1 MFQKPVLQ
9 VLQLSSFYDGFGRW
23 IRRARCS
30 LIFDLKA
37 GLPKPRSFQ
46 TVRFDWDLMD
56 LKIIKIQLTS
66 QSDTHSVYQFLFNP
80 APTPMGKNV
89 VLCCSLSL
97 AGWMELNSIQMVRM
111 MLISWIECVFLGQCS
126 EYVFL
131 GQCSEYGCVEDL
143 FGFIVEL
150 DFFFPMGLCMVVLVW
165 YDILVV

>member
-1 MFQKPVLQ
+1 
-9 VLQLSSFYDGFGRW
+9 
-23 IRRARCS
+23 
-30 LIFDLKA
+30 
-37 GLPKPRSFQ
+37 
-46 TVRFDWDLMD
+46 
-56 LKIIKIQLTS
+56 
-66 QSDTHSVYQFLFNP
+66 
-80 APTPMGKNV
+80 MGKNV

-126 EYVFL
+126 EY
-131 GQCSEYGCVEDL
+131 GCVEDL